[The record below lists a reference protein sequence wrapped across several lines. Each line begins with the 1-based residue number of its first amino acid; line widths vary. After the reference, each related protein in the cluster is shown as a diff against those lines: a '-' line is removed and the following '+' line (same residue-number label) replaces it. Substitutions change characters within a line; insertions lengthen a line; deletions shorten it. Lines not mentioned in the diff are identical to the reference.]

1 MFDDESISIFLVED
15 NELIRSAVCFALKGI
30 KGFEVVGEAADG
42 AAAITDILANPPNLA
57 LVDIGLPKV
66 DGIEVTKTVKQ
77 ELPNLKAIMLTSHDS
92 DEDMFASFQAGAN
105 GYIIKDGFSKAKLE
119 VAIRTVSSG
128 SSWLDPLIA
137 QRVLQV
143 AANAEKLNLGQT
155 LTRNEKS
162 YLEKVAGVGSSS
174 KDQRAASDQSS
185 ALKELADDHMDE
197 AWDSFMHRLQGF
209 QKPPN
214 QTESPN

>member
-1 MFDDESISIFLVED
+1 MSDDTISIYLVED
-15 NELIRSAVCFALKGI
+15 NELIRSAVSVALNGI
-30 KGFEVVGEAADG
+30 SGFKVVGEAADG
-42 AAAITDILANPPNLA
+42 ATAIDQILASPPDLA

-77 ELPNLKAIMLTSHDS
+77 QLPSLKAIMLTSHDS

-119 VAIRTVSSG
+119 VAIRTVNSG

-143 AANAEKLNLGQT
+143 AENADKLN

-162 YLEKVAGVGSSS
+162 YLEKVAHGDL
-174 KDQRAASDQSS
+174 KENRAATDQAQ

-197 AWDSFMHRLQGF
+197 AWDSFMNRLMGF
-209 QKPPN
+209 KQSTN
-214 QTESPN
+214 EEMN

>member
-1 MFDDESISIFLVED
+1 MSDDTISIYLVED
-15 NELIRSAVCFALKGI
+15 NELIRSAVSVALNGI
-30 KGFEVVGEAADG
+30 EGFKVIGQAADG
-42 AAAITDILANPPNLA
+42 AAAIDEILRSRPSLA

-77 ELPNLKAIMLTSHDS
+77 ELPGLKAIMLTSHDS

-119 VAIRTVSSG
+119 VAIRTVNSG

-143 AANAEKLNLGQT
+143 AANADKLNLS
-155 LTRNEKS
+155 RNEKS
-162 YLEKVAGVGSSS
+162 YLEKVADGIS
-174 KDQRAASDQSS
+174 KESRAATDQAQ

-197 AWDSFMHRLQGF
+197 AWDSFMHRLMGF
-209 QKPPN
+209 KQN
-214 QTESPN
+214 SSEENN

>member
-1 MFDDESISIFLVED
+1 MSDQSISIFLVED
-15 NELIRSAVCFALKGI
+15 NELIRSAVSLALNGI
-30 KGFEVVGEAADG
+30 KGFRVVGEAADG
-42 AAAITDILANPPNLA
+42 ATAITDILANPPNVA

-66 DGIEVTKTVKQ
+66 DGIEVTKTIKQ
-77 ELPNLKAIMLTSHDS
+77 ELPALKAIMLTSHDS

-119 VAIRTVSSG
+119 VAIRTVDSG

-162 YLEKVAGVGSSS
+162 YLEKVAGGAEGS
-174 KDQRAASDQSS
+174 KDQRAATDQAQAS
-185 ALKELADDHMDE
+185 KELAEDHMDE
-197 AWDSFMHRLQGF
+197 AWDSFMHRLMGF
-209 QKPPN
+209 QQGKP
-214 QTESPN
+214 QSDEQKH

>member
-1 MFDDESISIFLVED
+1 MSDDTISIFLVED
-15 NELIRSAVCFALKGI
+15 NELIRSAVSVALNGI
-30 KGFEVVGEAADG
+30 PGFKVVGQAADG
-42 AAAITDILANPPNLA
+42 ATAITEILASPPNLA

-77 ELPNLKAIMLTSHDS
+77 ELPGLKAIMLTSHDS

-119 VAIRTVSSG
+119 VAIRTVHSG

-143 AANAEKLNLGQT
+143 AANADKLN

-162 YLEKVAGVGSSS
+162 YLEKVANSAS
-174 KDQRAASDQSS
+174 KESRAATDQAH

-197 AWDSFMHRLQGF
+197 AWDSFMNRLMGFKQGS
-209 QKPPN
+209 N
-214 QTESPN
+214 DDRN

>member
-1 MFDDESISIFLVED
+1 MSDENISIFLVED
-15 NELIRSAVCFALKGI
+15 NELIRSAVSAALGGI
-30 KGFEVVGEAADG
+30 PGFEVVGQAADG
-42 AAAITDILANPPNLA
+42 AAAIAEILLRPPSLA

-66 DGIEVTKTVKQ
+66 DGIEVTKRVKQ
-77 ELPNLKAIMLTSHDS
+77 QLPGLKAIMLTSHDS

-105 GYIIKDGFSKAKLE
+105 GYIIKEGFSKAKLE
-119 VAIRTVSSG
+119 VAIRTVTSG

-143 AANAEKLNLGQT
+143 AENADKLN

-162 YLEKVAGVGSSS
+162 YLEKVADTSENRVAG
-174 KDQRAASDQSS
+174 DQAN

-197 AWDSFMHRLQGF
+197 AWDSFMHRLMSF
-209 QKPPN
+209 QETTSEQN
-214 QTESPN
+214 